1 MTTPPCDFEN
11 FTGNGIKCAATPTHV
26 CACRRCDSEP
36 TEEEK
41 FHTCDAHR
49 DSVSTAHQR
58 MRGRDAVWV
67 NRPTPPEAAAPI
79 EPDLTARL
87 LQGLQ
92 AAKDLHTLTDQLT
105 EELQGVEVAFK
116 DLRLG
121 VSASVPLTEELTL
134 HFEKDGKTWRF
145 TVKSATGSQFL
156 VNASRA
162 ARVLAVGKLN
172 ALLEVLVE
180 EAIQKADAVR
190 KACEEAKAYHVELRA
205 FVQAHGP
212 KDGEDSE

>member
-11 FTGNGIKCAATPTHV
+11 FTGNGIKCAVTPTLV
-26 CACRRCDSEP
+26 CACRRCANEP

-41 FHTCDAHR
+41 FHTCAAHR
-49 DSVSTAHQR
+49 DSVSASHQR
-58 MRGRDAVWV
+58 VRGRDAVWV
-67 NRPTPPEAAAPI
+67 NWSTPPEVASPV
-79 EPDLTARL
+79 EPDLAARL

-92 AAKDLHTLTDQLT
+92 AAKELHTLTDQLS
-105 EELQGVEVAFK
+105 EELQRVEVAFK

-134 HFEKDGKTWRF
+134 HFEKEGKTWRF
-145 TVKSATGSQFL
+145 TVKSATGSQPL
-156 VNASRA
+156 INASRA
-162 ARVLAVGKLN
+162 SRVLAVGKLN

-190 KACEEAKAYHVELRA
+190 VACEEAKAYHVELQA

>member
-11 FTGNGIKCAATPTHV
+11 FTGNGIKCAVTPTHV
-26 CACRRCDSEP
+26 CACRRCNSEP

-41 FHTCDAHR
+41 FHTCVAHR
-49 DSVSTAHQR
+49 DSVSASHQR
-58 MRGRDAVWV
+58 VRGRDTVWV
-67 NRPTPPEAAAPI
+67 NWSTPPEVASPV

-92 AAKDLHTLTDQLT
+92 AARELHTLTDQLT
-105 EELQGVEVAFK
+105 EELQWVEVAFK

-134 HFEKDGKTWRF
+134 HFEKEGKTWRL
-145 TVKSATGSQFL
+145 TVKSATGSQLL

-162 ARVLAVGKLN
+162 SRVLAVGKLN
-172 ALLEVLVE
+172 ALLGALIE
-180 EAIQKADAVR
+180 EAIQKADTVR
-190 KACEEAKAYHVELRA
+190 AACESAKAYHVELRA